1 MSELD
6 NQNKTDITAEEGAQT
21 AGISALDGTSQDG
34 VNPHNKQIA
43 EVQDGVRILC
53 YAPQLTSKDAADSPK
68 IPLSADKEWM
78 EAKLQEIF
86 DEVMYEQS
94 AEQSTGEHKEFLTR
108 ALPESEKESEALLR
122 SRAKYLII
130 LFRFLNTHNMKEQA
144 EKLKNVYFTG
154 ELKDKILFEIAN
166 KSYDTLAVNHENP
179 FSYEDVMQKGDDTE
193 KAREAAVNKDGL
205 TGTNYYLWAAG
216 IAANHE
222 QDPEKFEAALIKAAE
237 AGSKCF
243 NREYQ
248 GAELALLAVN
258 AKQVFDDIIPLV
270 KENIARQ

>member
-1 MSELD
+1 MPD
-6 NQNKTDITAEEGAQT
+6 FDQQNKTGITPEEGAQT
-21 AGISALDGTSQDG
+21 EVLTVHDGTSHEG
-34 VNPHNKQIA
+34 ISPEKQITK
-43 EVQDGVRILC
+43 VQDAVRIIC
-53 YAPQLTSKDAADSPK
+53 YAPSLTAGDAIDTPK
-68 IPLSADKEWM
+68 IPISGDNEWM
-78 EAKLQEIF
+78 KAKLQEIY
-86 DEVMYEQS
+86 DEVINEQS
-94 AEQSTGEHKEFLTR
+94 SGEHKDFLTR
-108 ALPESEKESEALLR
+108 PLPESETESEALLR

-130 LFRFLNTHNMKEQA
+130 LFRMLNAHGMNEQA
-144 EKLKNVYFTG
+144 EKLKNLYFTG
-154 ELKDKILFEIAN
+154 RLKDKILFEIAN